1 MNRTELTVGG
11 TPTPNP
17 DSGDQTPADDVQ
29 TSDVNDPNK
38 SLDERIVDVIKEVY
52 DPEIPVNIY
61 ELGLIYDVTVDEST
75 SDVKVLM
82 TLTSPAC
89 PAAQSL
95 PLEVRRNIARIPE
108 VNEVDVEIVFAPPWG
123 PEKMSD
129 EAKLRLGM
137 F

>member
-1 MNRTELTVGG
+1 VDGNATT
-11 TPTPNP
+11 NP
-17 DSGDQTPADDVQ
+17 DENGQPSVDDAQ
-29 TSDVNDPNK
+29 TSDINDPNK
-38 SLDERIVDVIKEVY
+38 PLDERIIDAIREVY

-61 ELGLIYDVTVDEST
+61 ELGLIYDVAVDEST
-75 SDVKVLM
+75 GDVKVLM

-95 PLEVRRNIARIPE
+95 PLEVRRNIGRIPE
-108 VNEVDVEIVFAPPWG
+108 VNEVDVEIVFDPPWG
-123 PEKMSD
+123 PEKMTD